1 MGLERHIPTY
11 PKPDFLAPQKH
22 IFEYRSKQIEL
33 CLKLIQAIESEIHF
47 TKDYESMRK
56 FVLLYEKCIAF
67 FESATFE
74 QSALIFDYYPIYR
87 QYVGILPAPVFIRL
101 HPSQWKSF
109 KFELS
114 IEKIKFIEELELLTN
129 QIFGHNWDLRPF
141 YEFTDLVKQF
151 GIMFK
156 RVVDLADLDLLTIDD
171 RQKLLIM
178 FKKLPHSV
186 SSSFDYSFLRGG

>member
-1 MGLERHIPTY
+1 MGLERRIPTY
-11 PKPDFLAPQKH
+11 SIPDFLAPKKQ
-22 IFEYRSKQIEL
+22 IFEYRSRQIEL
-33 CLKLIQAIESEIHF
+33 YLKSIQAIEFEIHF
-47 TKDYESMRK
+47 TRDYDSMQK

-74 QSALIFDYYPIYR
+74 QASLIFDYYSIYR
-87 QYVGILPAPVFIRL
+87 QYVDILPAQVSLRL

-114 IEKIKFIEELELLTN
+114 IEKVKFIEELGLLTN

-141 YEFTDLVKQF
+141 YEFTELIKQF
-151 GIMFK
+151 GFIFK
-156 RVVDLADLDLLTIDD
+156 RVVDLADLDLLTVDD
-171 RQKLLIM
+171 RQKLMNM

-186 SSSFDYSFLRGG
+186 SSSFDFSFLLRN